1 VDNLP
6 MMIETNGM
14 SLYYEGHGA
23 EEGEPLLW
31 LHGAMGVGADWRHVF
46 GTPPAGHRLLA
57 PDLRGHGQSTGAGPT
72 YSFKQSALDM
82 FALLEDL
89 AIDSVRIIGLS
100 GGGITALHMATLQPA
115 RVSAMVVVSAPPA
128 FPPQARAMQRLFSAA
143 ALPEGELAQM
153 RVRHQRPG
161 QLAALFAQVQAMA
174 EGDDPNFSTDAL
186 TRISADTLIVF
197 GDRDPLYPARLSI
210 TLREAIPH
218 SWLWVVPN
226 GGHGPI
232 FGPHAPVFT
241 RTALDFFAGA
251 YRSAS

>member
-1 VDNLP
+1 

-14 SLYYEGHGA
+14 SLYYEVHGA

-31 LHGAMGVGADWRHVF
+31 LHGGMGYGADWRHVF
-46 GTPPAGHRLLA
+46 ATPPAGHRLLA

-82 FALLEDL
+82 FALLDYL
-89 AIDSVRIIGLS
+89 SIDSVRIIGLS
-100 GGGITALHMATLQPA
+100 GGGITALHMAALQPA

-128 FPPQARAMQRLFSAA
+128 FPPQARAMQRLFSSAV
-143 ALPEGELAQM
+143 LPEAELAQM
-153 RVRHQRPG
+153 HVRHQRPG
-161 QLAALFAQVQAMA
+161 QLTALFAQVQAMA
-174 EGDDPNFSTDAL
+174 DGNDPDFSADAL
-186 TRISADTLIVF
+186 AQISADTLIVF
-197 GDRDPLYPARLSI
+197 GDRDPLYPVGLSI

-232 FGPHAPVFT
+232 FGGHAPLFT
-241 RTALDFFAGA
+241 QTALNFFDGA
-251 YRSAS
+251 YRPAS